1 MNRLKHIP
9 QILIILLM
17 SALIALTC
25 IRYIADYHFNHAMK
39 MKLAHNAEAHIE
51 SVKKAAAL
59 NPFVLNYTNVLGLAY
74 VQAAIKSLSDGS
86 DRPEI
91 THRFVR
97 VIRTAQSV
105 QRRYPGEYYSAC
117 MLREAYNV
125 LDKLSAD
132 DLSAYI
138 IRYDNIAKA
147 TRPWR
152 EKGK

>member
-1 MNRLKHIP
+1 MIMIKYISR
-9 QILIILLM
+9 ILIVWLM
-17 SALIALTC
+17 SMLVILTFV
-25 IRYIADYHFNHAMK
+25 RYMADVHFNHAMQ
-39 MKLAHNAEAHIE
+39 MKLAHNTEAHII
-51 SVKKAAAL
+51 SVKKAVVL

-74 VQAAIKSLSDGS
+74 VQAAIKSLKDGS

-97 VIRTAQSV
+97 VIRTAQRV

-132 DLSAYI
+132 DLSEHI